1 MLRQLKKHNSMKAF
15 HQLLALGLLAM
26 PAGLLAQDTEI
37 WVSRIDNPNRETNGI
52 YGFPAS
58 DPQAI
63 TAKKTAPEL
72 YFQKGVGYQDGVI
85 YGMDY
90 KQGFFSP
97 DRYILYAVDTKTWS
111 ISQRDVDKMF
121 AIKET
126 ANGVDGTV
134 YALFDDG
141 ALGTI
146 DYVNLTRQDISS
158 PSRYYVALGVS
169 SIGELFGIDSE
180 ANMVRIN
187 TQNGA
192 ETVVGNLGISINR
205 YSQTTGEI
213 DPVTNLFYLAAK
225 TSYGEPMSI
234 FAIDLQTCEATT
246 KGQLPYGYED
256 LAGMIIV
263 GEPAAAGAPGRA
275 TGLKAT
281 FEGNSLTG
289 TLSFTAPTETFDHKE
304 LEGELAYTVSY
315 GADVQQTLSGTAQA
329 GADVSLP
336 ITLSEG
342 GLITFSV
349 KFANTAGEGQTAS
362 VTQWVGPD
370 APLTPA
376 DVELTLDAD
385 GKATLTWSAPTA
397 CLNGGHLGNLTY
409 DVRRIVSGEE
419 TLVAQGLTATMFTE
433 QLEITTLQEY
443 SYTVTALN
451 DGTPSEPATSN
462 RVVAGDGFGVPF
474 VEQFGEGNHL
484 EYFTVVNVNGD
495 SDRWGD
501 LTWKLHTEMTYWG
514 QGKSYEEMWVQ
525 TDGATDDWLLTP
537 PLQLQPGQAYI
548 VKFKMKAG
556 YDSTPETFEVMMG
569 RTASV
574 GAMTTT
580 LLREQSITN
589 TTYTEFSREFSVS
602 EAGSYCIGFHAT
614 PNQGSALYLDD
625 IEVRVNASQAA
636 PAKVADLAAEADAT
650 GELRATVSFTA
661 PTTTIGGDALTE
673 LTKIEVMRDATLI
686 AVIEAPA
693 VGSSQQVV
701 DEHPSNGYHLYTVV
715 AYNAEGN
722 GLRAETPDIYVGVDI
737 PQAPVV
743 TKIADQGDHVVFEWA
758 ESAATGARGYVVR
771 PEDVVYEVYATD
783 MATGRRADLIYEGKD
798 RMVEASYSDTED
810 FDVAKWIIVARNVAG
825 SSSDAAAKIAT
836 GTPLTLPYRETFAMG
851 RLKTSIWT
859 EQTGMRS
866 WNPST
871 EDACDADAGSLM
883 FAPYADGDQSS
894 YNTQRLTF
902 VGVKQPQLSFW
913 YRIESGSLAV
923 KAWLSDG
930 SEMPLL
936 DAQSSASSASQWC
949 FATTDM
955 SPLKQ
960 QPYVVLKF
968 QGTGQAESRL
978 FVDNVLVCDG
988 AYANGIK
995 DTVQPSL
1002 PNGHYYDIQ
1011 GRRVAEPA
1019 QGLYIYNGK
1028 KIIK

>member
-1 MLRQLKKHNSMKAF
+1 MKTF
-15 HQLLALGLLAM
+15 KQLLALGLLAL
-26 PAGLLAQDTEI
+26 PAALLAQDTEI
-37 WVSRIDNPNRETNGI
+37 WVSFIDNPNRETNGI

-72 YFQKGVGYQDGVI
+72 YFQKGTGYQGGVI

-111 ISQRDVDKMF
+111 VSQRDVDKKF

-146 DYVNLTRQDISS
+146 NYTDLTRQDIYS
-158 PSRYYVALGVS
+158 PSRSYVALGTS
-169 SIGELFGIDSE
+169 SVGELYGIDNE
-180 ANMVRIN
+180 ANVVRIN

-192 ETVVGNLGISINR
+192 ETIVGNLGISINR
-205 YSQTTGEI
+205 YGQATGEI
-213 DPVTNLFYLAAK
+213 DPVTNQFYLAAQAG
-225 TSYGEPMSI
+225 YNEPMTI
-234 FAIDLQTCEATT
+234 FAVDLQTCKATT
-246 KGQLPYGYED
+246 KGQLPYGYD
-256 LAGMIIV
+256 YLGGMIIV
-263 GEPAAAGAPGRA
+263 GEPAAAGTPGRA
-275 TGLKAT
+275 TNLKAA

-289 TLSFTAPTETFDHKE
+289 TLSFTAPTETFDHKT

-315 GADVQQTLSGTAQA
+315 GTDGQQTLSGTAQT
-329 GADVSLP
+329 GDDVSLP
-336 ITLSEG
+336 ITLNEG
-342 GLITFSV
+342 GLITFAV
-349 KFANTAGEGQTAS
+349 KFANAAGEGQTAS
-362 VTQWVGPD
+362 ITLWVGPD
-370 APLTPA
+370 APLMPN

-385 GKATLTWSAPTA
+385 GKATLSWTAPTA
-397 CLNGGHLGNLTY
+397 CVNGGFMGNLTY

-419 TLVAQGLTATMFTE
+419 TLVAQGLTTTTFTE
-433 QLEITTLQEY
+433 QLEITTLKEY
-443 SYTVTALN
+443 SYAVTALN

-474 VEQFGEGNHL
+474 VEQFGESNHL

-495 SDRWGD
+495 SDRWGE
-501 LTWKLHTEMTYWG
+501 LTWKLHAEMNYWG

-525 TDGATDDWLLTP
+525 TDGATDDWLITP

-548 VKFKMKAG
+548 VKFKMRAG
-556 YDSTPETFEVMMG
+556 YDTTPEKFEVMMG
-569 RTASV
+569 RTASI

-589 TTYTEFSREFSVS
+589 TTYTEFSREFCVS

-614 PNQGSALYLDD
+614 PNQGAALYLDD
-625 IEVRVNASQAA
+625 IEVRVNASQDA
-636 PAKVADLAAEADAT
+636 PAKVTDLTAEADAT
-650 GELRATVSFTA
+650 GELRTTISFTA

-673 LTKIEVMRDATLI
+673 LTKIEVLRDADLFAT
-686 AVIEAPA
+686 IEAPA

-722 GLRAETPDIYVGVDI
+722 GLRAETADVYVGVDI

-743 TKIADQGDHVVFEWA
+743 TKIADLGDHVVFEWA
-758 ESAATGARGYVVR
+758 EAAATGARGYVVR
-771 PEDVVYEVYATD
+771 PDDVVYEVYATD
-783 MATGRRADLIYEGKD
+783 MATGRQADLIYEGKD
-798 RMVEASYSDTED
+798 RVLEADYTDTED
-810 FDVAKWIIVARNVAG
+810 FDIAKWIIVARNVAG
-825 SSSDAAAKIAT
+825 SSRDAAAKIAT

-851 RLKTSIWT
+851 HLKTSIWT
-859 EQTGMRS
+859 EQTGLRS

-902 VGVKQPQLSFW
+902 VGIKQPQLSFW
-913 YRIESGSLAV
+913 YRLESGSLAV

-936 DAQSSASSASQWC
+936 DVQSASSSASQWR
-949 FATTDM
+949 FATADM
-955 SPLKQ
+955 SQLKQ
-960 QPYVVLKF
+960 QSYVVLKF
-968 QGTGQAESRL
+968 QGTGQAETRL

-988 AYANGIK
+988 AYANGIEE
-995 DTVQPSL
+995 TVQPSL
-1002 PNGHYYDIQ
+1002 HNGQYYDMQ
-1011 GRRVAEPA
+1011 GRRVAEPSK
-1019 QGLYIYNGK
+1019 GLYIYNGK